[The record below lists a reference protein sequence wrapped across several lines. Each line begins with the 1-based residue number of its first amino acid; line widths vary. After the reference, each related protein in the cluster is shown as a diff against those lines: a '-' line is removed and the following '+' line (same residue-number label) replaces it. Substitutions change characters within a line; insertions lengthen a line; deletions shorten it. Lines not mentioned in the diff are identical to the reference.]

1 MADEQIVFNVVADY
15 DKAIKEWEQLRDAVA
30 TTTKEYTEANQEIEK
45 LRIAKGEFTGV
56 AYKSKRAIEQ
66 EKQALRQSNL
76 EYKRRE
82 KELNEVFKA
91 QEQNTSSVKKLT
103 KVQLQQ
109 KDATGATTSAAL
121 ELGRVVS
128 DAPYGIRGMA
138 NNLTQLVSQM
148 AFATKAAGGFRLA
161 LKGLW
166 TSLMGPLGVVLA
178 ITAAISALDFFYG
191 SQKKAK
197 DETAEHNDE
206 LERQAGLLRELN
218 SILEV
223 LSVSSDAISLDW
235 IDSFV
240 AGVDE
245 INKKDLLK
253 ILERDIKGITNA
265 FDKLPKEE
273 QNIRGIEVLVE
284 KRKTL
289 LESITKEKELKEEL
303 NELEK
308 EFSVYRFLPESETK
322 TSLSNEIVEKQKELL
337 ALQKS
342 IVDIQDLFRK
352 GSKPKGKKSK
362 KRPTA
367 DILEDIY
374 GIDISPEAQAKYIE
388 KLTEMFDFSSMSLTT
403 APELDLKLSEET
415 QQGIDN
421 YNKEVV
427 RRLNLMYDLEEY
439 EEYANRAKDM
449 LSGISDFINAESE
462 RELAIEQNKTTA
474 LNEELNN
481 RLLNEKLSADQ
492 RKAIQNQIWQ
502 NDEALRKKQN
512 EIKKKQ
518 FNTEKAFNISTA
530 LIETYAAASS
540 AFRNTLANPIN
551 KLDPTAGLLRAKIN
565 AGIAVAGGLLQ
576 VAAISR
582 QKFQPTSASTP
593 INTASGG
600 GGGGGVGDRSF
611 DFNLVGNTQENQ
623 LANAIQSQF
632 STPLQAFVVSK
643 DITTQQEL
651 DLNIKSSATF

>member
-1 MADEQIVFNVVADY
+1 MAESTETILFNLKIEENRATRKLQEVKEAVNSLDRRTTKYKNTVREQIALETKLTQIRKQRISVNKQSEISL
-15 DKAIKEWEQLRDAVA
+15 KALNKTQ
-30 TTTKEYTEANQEIEK
+30 
-45 LRIAKGEFTGV
+45 
-56 AYKSKRAIEQ
+56 
-66 EKQALRQSNL
+66 KQA
-76 EYKRRE
+76 
-82 KELNEVFKA
+82 
-91 QEQNTSSVKKLT
+91 
-103 KVQLQQ
+103 

-178 ITAAISALDFFYG
+178 ITAAISALDYFYG

-352 GSKPKGKKSK
+352 GDKPKGKKAK
-362 KRPTA
+362 PRPTA
-367 DILEDIY
+367 DVLEDIY

-403 APELDLKLSEET
+403 APELDLKLSEKT

-427 RRLNLMYDLEEY
+427 RRLNLVYDLEEY
-439 EEYANRAKDM
+439 QEYSQKFKEV
-449 LSGISDFINAESE
+449 LSGISDFVNGEFE
-462 RELAIEQNKTTA
+462 RELTIEQNRTTA
-474 LNEELNN
+474 LNQELNN

-492 RKAIQNQIWQ
+492 RKSIQNQIWQ

-518 FNTEKAFNISTA
+518 FNNQKAFNIANAVIDTSR
-530 LIETYAAASS
+530 AAAGV
-540 AFRNTLANPIN
+540 LAETKGGSIARI
-551 KLDPTAGLLRAKIN
+551 TGMVAVIGAGLA
-565 AGIAVAGGLLQ
+565 Q
-576 VAAISR
+576 VATIAR
-582 QKFQPTSASTP
+582 QKFQPDSASTP
-593 INTASGG
+593 INTAS

-632 STPLQAFVVSK
+632 SSPLKAFVVSK